1 MLQTGKFSAWSLANT
16 ADISRTRDLLTAMSK
31 RAPSQV
37 EFIYVDEAQEYAKRN
52 VQSGSQLNLAIQ

>member
-1 MLQTGKFSAWSLANT
+1 MLQTGTASPLSLAVP

-37 EFIYVDEAQEYAKRN
+37 EFIYVDEAQEYAKRDFR
-52 VQSGSQLNLAIQ
+52 VAVS